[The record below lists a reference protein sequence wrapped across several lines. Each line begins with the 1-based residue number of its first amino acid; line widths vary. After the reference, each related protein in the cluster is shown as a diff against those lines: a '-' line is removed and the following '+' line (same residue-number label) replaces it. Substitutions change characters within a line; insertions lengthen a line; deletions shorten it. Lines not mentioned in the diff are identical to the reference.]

1 MKNQKLIILLTS
13 ISVFLII
20 MVLDLQRWGEY
31 SAFKQS
37 VIGILI
43 ILWFVHF
50 VIMLK
55 VLYSRKNIIHKK
67 T

>member
-1 MKNQKLIILLTS
+1 MKNQKLIMLLTS

-20 MVLDLQRWGEY
+20 MVLDVQRWGEY

-55 VLYSRKNIIHKK
+55 VLYSRKNISHKK